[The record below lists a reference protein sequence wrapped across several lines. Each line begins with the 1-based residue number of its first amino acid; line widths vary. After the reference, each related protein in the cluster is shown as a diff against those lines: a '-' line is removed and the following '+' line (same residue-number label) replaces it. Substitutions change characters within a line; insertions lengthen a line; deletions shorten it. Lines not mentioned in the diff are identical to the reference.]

1 MPTFLYLCQ
10 QGVVNLLFSL
20 RILEVI
26 ILIILNPF
34 FDKVQTFYIYLLVP
48 YIVVQALSRIR
59 LCDPMDCSTPGL
71 PIPHYLPYIIS
82 L

>member
-10 QGVVNLLFSL
+10 QGVVNLFSL

-26 ILIILNPF
+26 ILIILNSF
-34 FDKVQTFYIYLLVP
+34 FDKVQTFYIYLWVP
-48 YIVVQALSRIR
+48 YIAVQSLSRIC

-71 PIPHYLPYIIS
+71 PIPH
-82 L
+82 